1 MGVPISAG
9 VADAE
14 IVLGVLIEIFRGDGV
29 AADRGFPRER
39 EISLKNL
46 MGATAD
52 LDVGAIAVEGLA
64 PLWRSLLLLEW
75 PVAVIASTRAQ
86 V

>member
-1 MGVPISAG
+1 LRVPISAG

-39 EISLKNL
+39 EISLTNL
-46 MGATAD
+46 IGATAD
-52 LDVGAIAVEGLA
+52 LNVGAVAVEGVI
-64 PLWRSLLLLEW
+64 SLRLLVW
-75 PVAVIASTRAQ
+75 PVPS
-86 V
+86 